1 MTGFATM
8 RRRLATLV
16 FFFTLALA
24 LPARAQQAPQP
35 IRPDTAAQ
43 DSAKG
48 LSPRGAFIRSL
59 IIPGLGQW
67 SVGAKTRAGVF
78 FTLQSAS
85 YYMLGKTLRKL
96 SYAHDVESD
105 LIDQVSDS
113 LRAEMAEDTALNRML
128 SDPDSFKIA
137 VDESAPVL
145 DIRRLIG
152 SREEQ
157 RQDWIAYTIFLT
169 LASGVD
175 AFVAAHLA
183 DFPATISTRPGP
195 AGGMNIQLSVPIPR
209 RQ

>member
-1 MTGFATM
+1 MTRF
-8 RRRLATLV
+8 V
-16 FFFTLALA
+16 FFFTLVLA

-35 IRPDTAAQ
+35 VEPAPAAQ

-48 LSPRGAFIRSL
+48 ISPRGAFIRSL

-85 YYMLGKTLRKL
+85 YYMLGKTLHKL
-96 SYAHDVESD
+96 SYAHEVEDD

-113 LRAEMAEDTALNRML
+113 LRTEMAQDTALNRML
-128 SDPDSFKIA
+128 SDPDSFNLA
-137 VDESAPVL
+137 VDESAPIV
-145 DIRRLIG
+145 DIRKLIS

-183 DFPATISTRPGP
+183 NFPATISTRPGP
-195 AGGMNIQLSVPIPR
+195 TGGMNIRVSVPIPR

>member
-1 MTGFATM
+1 MTGFVTM
-8 RRRLATLV
+8 RRRVATLV

-35 IRPDTAAQ
+35 VQPDTAAQ

-48 LSPRGAFIRSL
+48 LSPRSAFIRSL
-59 IIPGLGQW
+59 IIPGWGQW
-67 SVGAKTRAGVF
+67 SVGAKKRAGVF
-78 FTLQSAS
+78 FVLQSAS
-85 YYMLGKTLRKL
+85 YFMLGKTLHKL
-96 SYAHDVESD
+96 SYAHEVESD
-105 LIDQVSDS
+105 LIDQVGDS
-113 LRAEMAEDTALNRML
+113 LRTEMATDTALNRIL
-128 SDPDSFKIA
+128 SDPDSFRIR
-137 VDESAPVL
+137 VDNSEPVL